1 MNPVRRLFCRCDLE
15 AGPAVVAIA
24 LVAVALFAWADASW
38 LVDRPDRDSVS
49 NRLWQLWQLGALG
62 IAGWGVW
69 QLWFSTGRVPRVRG
83 GALGIFALA
92 IFANTYTDLFDNAL
106 FGDYDREVWMAI
118 NPLYIAGSS
127 VAAAALWRRGGFA
140 GRGGA
145 VIAAV
150 LGLADFANA
159 YFINALVLWQ
169 ILNPLMIL
177 AALAGAGAVCR
188 PASARDG

>member
-15 AGPAVVAIA
+15 AGPAVAAIA
-24 LVAVALFAWADASW
+24 LVAVALYAWADASW

-69 QLWFSTGRVPRVRG
+69 QLWFSTGRVPRVRS

-106 FGDYDREVWMAI
+106 FGDNDREVWMAI

-127 VAAAALWRRGGFA
+127 VAAAALWRSGGFA

-145 VIAAV
+145 VIAAI

>member
-15 AGPAVVAIA
+15 AGPAVFAIA
-24 LVAVALFAWADASW
+24 LVAVALFAWADAAW

-49 NRLWQLWQLGALG
+49 NRLWQLWQLGALA

-69 QLWFSTGRVPRVRG
+69 QLWFSTGRVPRVRS

-127 VAAAALWRRGGFA
+127 VAAAALWRGGGFA

>member
-1 MNPVRRLFCRCDLE
+1 MNLVCRLFCRYDLE
-15 AGPAVVAIA
+15 TGQAVAAIA
-24 LVAVALFAWADASW
+24 LVVAALFAWADASW
-38 LVDRPDRDSVS
+38 LVDQPGRDSVS
-49 NRLWQLWQLGALG
+49 NRLWQLWQLGALA

-127 VAAAALWRRGGFA
+127 VAAVVFWRGGGFA
-140 GRGGA
+140 GRCGA

-177 AALAGAGAVCR
+177 ATLAGAGAVCR

>member
-1 MNPVRRLFCRCDLE
+1 MRRLFCRCDLE
-15 AGPAVVAIA
+15 ADQAVAAIA
-24 LVAVALFAWADASW
+24 LVAVALFAWAEAARLVEQPELAS
-38 LVDRPDRDSVS
+38 VE
-49 NRLWQLWQLGALG
+49 NRLWQLWQLGALA

-92 IFANTYTDLFDNAL
+92 IFANTYTNLFDNAIL
-106 FGDYDREVWMAI
+106 GDYDREVWMAI

-127 VAAAALWRRGGFA
+127 VAAAALWRGGGVA

-159 YFINALVLWQ
+159 YFINALVIWQ

-188 PASARDG
+188 PGPARRE